1 MFQEETETR
10 DERRIADPVPSP
22 TSERIGGIEEADWVE
37 NLDPVTKNWY
47 KEKKESEEG
56 QVEKRLRKLREDRA
70 RKEEEKLAGNKS

>member
-1 MFQEETETR
+1 M
-10 DERRIADPVPSP
+10 
-22 TSERIGGIEEADWVE
+22 
-37 NLDPVTKNWY
+37 DPVTKNWY